1 MEVLHSKILGSGQP
15 LLILHGFLGMSD
27 NWKTLGNKY
36 AENFEV
42 HLIDQRNHG
51 RSFHSEEFSYD
62 LMVNDL
68 KKYIDTHKLEN
79 CILLGHSMGGKT
91 AMQFAITHPQLIH
104 KLIIADIAPK
114 TYPAHHQY
122 ILKALSEVD
131 FTIQKSRKEI
141 EAILTNY
148 IQEPGVIQFL
158 MKNIYRKE
166 KTVLA
171 YRFNLEVLLNKY
183 HEVVT
188 SFQSTNT
195 FNGPTLFLKGANS
208 NYISPDDIITIKR
221 NFSNA
226 SIEEISD
233 SGHWLHAEQPQEFY
247 QKTIRFC

>member
-15 LLILHGFLGMSD
+15 FLILHGFLGMSD

-51 RSFHSEEFSYD
+51 RSFHSEEFSYN

-68 KKYIDTHKLEN
+68 KKYIDFHNLEG

-91 AMQFAITHPQLIH
+91 AMQFALAYPELIQ

-141 EAILTNY
+141 EVILSNY
-148 IQEPGVIQFL
+148 IPESGVIQFL
-158 MKNIYRKE
+158 MKNIYRKNKME
-166 KTVLA
+166 LA
-171 YRFNLEVLLNKY
+171 YRFNLPILLKKY
-183 HEVVT
+183 NEVVI
-188 SFQSTNT
+188 SFKSNSA
-195 FNGPTLFLKGANS
+195 FNKPTLFLKGSNS
-208 NYISPDDIITIKR
+208 NYITPGDLVTIER
-221 NFSNA
+221 NFTNA
-226 SIEEISD
+226 SVEEITN

-247 QKTIRFC
+247 KKTIKFC